1 MGDFLKDKRE
11 ERFCEYVAAGGR
23 DINNS
28 YQAAFRDDCGLEQ
41 LDWQTCEKEVNALVK
56 REDVKARIEQ
66 IRATIKGA
74 GRLTKEMAEA
84 MFEEKFMEA
93 MKSRG
98 ASEKDNLN
106 IARTQMA
113 YFEAL
118 KKSKGWDKEVGND
131 VVNITMSRVFPA
143 GYEAKVG
150 EDKAVKMEIKLGNG
164 KDESVSGVNVRLGEK
179 ALEGSR
185 SRRKRE
191 SGAGDD
197 DE

>member
-23 DINNS
+23 DINSS
-28 YQAAFRDDCGLEQ
+28 YQAAFREDCGLEQ
-41 LDWQTCEKEVNALVK
+41 LDWRECEKAVNALVK
-56 REDVKARIEQ
+56 KEEVKARIEA
-66 IRATIKGA
+66 IKRTIKGA

-93 MKSRG
+93 MQSEG
-98 ASEKDNLN
+98 VSEKDKLN

-113 YFEAL
+113 YYEAV
-118 KKSKGWDKEVGND
+118 KRSKGWDKEVGND

-143 GYEAKVG
+143 GYEAKAG

-164 KDESVSGVNVRLGEK
+164 ESEDVSGVNVSLREK
-179 ALEGSR
+179 PLEGSR
-185 SRRKRE
+185 TKKRRE
-191 SGAGDD
+191 SGVEDD
-197 DE
+197 D